1 MKREIVVTY
10 DVDFDLSRDGRDIVL
25 QLQGVGAFVR
35 ADARCDGQ
43 LRVRGLCHHGD
54 TIVCGGQLL
63 LSEGPLGDGGR
74 VSGDGD
80 SDGERLRDDHLQAVP
95 EGAQVEGRTH
105 CQERKMVQRGVEL
118 YCHLMERLNASV
130 RIQRENRKAER
141 QTEFWF
147 YFSLASWLLIT

>member
-1 MKREIVVTY
+1 MTQKFEQKIEAVWNQKRFFHLCVANHTSRRTD
-10 DVDFDLSRDGRDIVL
+10 DVDFDLSRDGCDVVF

-35 ADARCDGQ
+35 ADAWRDDQ
-43 LRVRGLCHHGD
+43 LCEHRLGRQGD
-54 TIVCGGQLL
+54 TFIGGGQLL

-105 CQERKMVQRGVEL
+105 CQERKMVQRGV
-118 YCHLMERLNASV
+118 
-130 RIQRENRKAER
+130 
-141 QTEFWF
+141 
-147 YFSLASWLLIT
+147 